1 MAAKHQGERLPQV
14 GQQHRG
20 SPSILLSP
28 YRNGEPLA
36 AGRAEC
42 CILKYPVL
50 SPIHFYSQSENNLP
64 CNNTDTHSTAPGT
77 HPAGHDA
84 MAQASPEV
92 RGEPQP
98 GELCPFSIPWDAPTP
113 SCCEHNLACGWRN
126 LCTVLV
132 CVPPTSLP
140 PWAPH
145 ALLSPTPPCSTP
157 LGASGHSPPPRPP
170 SAPPSGAG
178 VGGLYSM
185 AVRSPGPGALVLSC
199 GAGGQRAALPFPG
212 DDKVLILEGAEHL
225 LSCSL
230 GAEGSGYGGSTS
242 PSVPIPVSLPC
253 RRQACL
259 SLAPWGGHPSLP
271 GYLQTLTHSVM
282 RHSSQATKQ
291 HQWNLQLQRSLRV
304 CRRMLCPRPQH
315 RLSQLSMPG
324 LVLLHRRP

>member
-1 MAAKHQGERLPQV
+1 M
-14 GQQHRG
+14 
-20 SPSILLSP
+20 
-28 YRNGEPLA
+28 
-36 AGRAEC
+36 
-42 CILKYPVL
+42 
-50 SPIHFYSQSENNLP
+50 
-64 CNNTDTHSTAPGT
+64 
-77 HPAGHDA
+77 
-84 MAQASPEV
+84 
-92 RGEPQP
+92 
-98 GELCPFSIPWDAPTP
+98 
-113 SCCEHNLACGWRN
+113 CGWRN
-126 LCTVLV
+126 LCTVPV
-132 CVPPTSLP
+132 CVPLPSLP
-140 PWAPH
+140 PWAPL
-145 ALLSPTPPCSTP
+145 ALLSTTPSCSTP
-157 LGASGHSPPPRPP
+157 LGASGRSPPQAHPPPPRVVLV
-170 SAPPSGAG
+170 SA
-178 VGGLYSM
+178 VCLYSV

-212 DDKVLILEGAEHL
+212 DDKVLILEGAEHV

-230 GAEGSGYGGSTS
+230 GAEGSGYRGSTS
-242 PSVPIPVSLPC
+242 PPAPIPVSLPC